1 MIKIRHFYDLHYLM
15 NDADCAAFVKSDDF
29 KKEFNELLAHDKE
42 LFDEPEG
49 WRQKTIAESTLITD
63 FDNIWK
69 QLKAIYK
76 TELSALAYAAIP
88 NEEDIA
94 KSFNEL
100 IKLQN

>member
-49 WRQKTIAESTLITD
+49 WREKTIAESTLITH
-63 FDNIWK
+63 FDNI
-69 QLKAIYK
+69 
-76 TELSALAYAAIP
+76 
-88 NEEDIA
+88 
-94 KSFNEL
+94 
-100 IKLQN
+100 

>member
-1 MIKIRHFYDLHYLM
+1 M
-15 NDADCAAFVKSDDF
+15 
-29 KKEFNELLAHDKE
+29 
-42 LFDEPEG
+42 FDEPEG
-49 WRQKTIAESTLITD
+49 WREKTIAESTLITH

-76 TELSALAYAAIP
+76 TELSELDYAAIT
-88 NEEDIA
+88 NEEDID